1 MPRRVPLCLVAEFA
15 IFPLVSHAGSMLFIE
30 KLLTDNLVTDSLLT
44 DSLPSDRNSQKT
56 ANRLAQLALRGLF
69 SSTDKPRCQSQHK
82 VTDGIIALFL
92 RFQINSDMAECS
104 RDPSD
109 ACPGIES
116 CPFL

>member
-1 MPRRVPLCLVAEFA
+1 MPRRVPLCLVAKFA

-30 KLLTDNLVTDSLLT
+30 KLLTDSLLT

-69 SSTDKPRCQSQHK
+69 SSTDKPRCHSQHK

-92 RFQINSDMAECS
+92 RFQINSDMTECS

-109 ACPGIES
+109 SCPGIES